1 MTTPTAGRSA
11 YTMRPLLMRIH
22 FYAGVFVG
30 PFILVA
36 ALSGLLYSLSPQLEK
51 LVYHDQ
57 LYTDVRGET
66 LPLSQQLASART
78 VAPTAPLA
86 AIRPAA
92 EPGRTSQVLFD
103 KPGLDDRQLSVFVDP
118 VTGEV
123 KGELLTSG
131 HGDQL
136 PLGSWLRALHGGL
149 HLGEAGR
156 VYSELAA
163 SWLWVILLAGL
174 LTWWTKRRRGRP
186 RWRPSRSGSARQRTL
201 SWHAVVG
208 SCVVLG
214 LLMLSATGLTWSRF
228 AGDHVG
234 AIRAELGWE
243 SPAIAGDFGGG
254 GAHHRHHEPAGDVVG
269 VGPDGAVRAATRIGI
284 TAPLQVKPPEGHHGY
299 VVKSIDESWPARA
312 DTVDVDP
319 QSGRITEVAW
329 FADWPFMAKL
339 AHWGIQ
345 LHMGAL
351 FGIWNQLGLAVLAVS
366 VGTMTV
372 LGYRMWWL
380 RRPVRGHRLRFGRPA
395 ARGAWRRAPR
405 PAVVALLA
413 AAAGVGWFLPVLGV
427 SLLAFLLV
435 DVVLGLLAG
444 RRGAPPPQ
452 PDQPSDDCVLSSHR

>member
-1 MTTPTAGRSA
+1 MRHTRS
-11 YTMRPLLMRIH
+11 MRPLLVRIH

-30 PFILVA
+30 PFILIA

-78 VAPTAPLA
+78 VAPTATLA

-92 EPGRTSQVLFD
+92 APGHTSQVLFD
-103 KPGLDDRQLSVFVDP
+103 QPGLDGRQLSVFVDP

-123 KGELLTSG
+123 KGELLTYGHSG
-131 HGDQL
+131 QL
-136 PLGSWLRALHGGL
+136 PLSGWLRDLHGGL

-174 LTWWTKRRRGRP
+174 LMWWTKRRRGRP
-186 RWRPSRSGSARQRTL
+186 RWRPWRSGSARQRTL

-208 SCVVLG
+208 TCVALG

-228 AGDHVG
+228 AGDHV
-234 AIRAELGWE
+234 RAVREELGWK
-243 SPAIAGDFGGG
+243 SPAIANDFGGG
-254 GAHHRHHEPAGDVVG
+254 GGHRRRTGGDVVG
-269 VGPDGAVRAATRIGI
+269 VGPDGAARAAARVGI
-284 TAPLQVKPPEGHHGY
+284 SAPLQVKPPEGDHGY

-319 QSGRITEVAW
+319 QSGRVTEVAW

-339 AHWGIQ
+339 ARWGIQ
-345 LHMGAL
+345 LHMGKL
-351 FGIWNQLGLAVLAVS
+351 FGVWNQLGLAVLAVS
-366 VGTMTV
+366 AGTMTV

-380 RRPVRGHRLRFGRPA
+380 RRPLRGHRLRFGRPA
-395 ARGAWRRAPR
+395 VRGAWRRAPR
-405 PAVVALLA
+405 AAVVALLV

-435 DVVLGLLAG
+435 DVVVGLLAG
-444 RRGAPPPQ
+444 RRGTRPPQ
-452 PDQPSDDCVLSSHR
+452 GGQPSDDRVLVG